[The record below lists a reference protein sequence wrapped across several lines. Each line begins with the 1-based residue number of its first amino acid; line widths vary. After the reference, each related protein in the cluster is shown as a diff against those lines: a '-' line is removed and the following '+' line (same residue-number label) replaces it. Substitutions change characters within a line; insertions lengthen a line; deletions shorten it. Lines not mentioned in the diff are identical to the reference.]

1 MRRGLVRSASGTRL
15 GAAAS
20 RGRSTRSGAITSPLF
35 EVALVLVRFD
45 HVARIIV
52 NANDSVCERLR
63 NSAWLIRVD
72 SSVYLGALYSTRK
85 CGGCLKFAPI
95 FRA

>member
-1 MRRGLVRSASGTRL
+1 MPLPVLTLTAGSGVIKNLRLFKLAS
-15 GAAAS
+15 
-20 RGRSTRSGAITSPLF
+20 
-35 EVALVLVRFD
+35 VLVRFD

-95 FRA
+95 FRV